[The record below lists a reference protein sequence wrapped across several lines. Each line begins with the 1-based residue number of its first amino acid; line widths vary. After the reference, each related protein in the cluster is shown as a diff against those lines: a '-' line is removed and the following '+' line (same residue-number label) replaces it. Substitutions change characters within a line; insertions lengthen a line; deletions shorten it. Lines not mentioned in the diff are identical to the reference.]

1 MGRAGLPRRAGLPQK
16 AGLPHRPGRE
26 VVAFSMLLA
35 AGGVGSPRGSL
46 WDLCFHQRGEG
57 HQRWPVA
64 GDGEEA
70 LEVRGGSEGRE
81 LV

>member
-1 MGRAGLPRRAGLPQK
+1 
-16 AGLPHRPGRE
+16 
-26 VVAFSMLLA
+26 MLLA
-35 AGGVGSPRGSL
+35 AGVGGVGSPRGSL